1 MPITLGFF
9 ASIFLILPGLVGLVY
24 FNTKAGRAGVRRPE
38 QPLSAVSSLVV
49 AFCLA
54 LLVHYLAFLLFEAGA
69 HIAQGLNRGY
79 PALNFGPL
87 VPNPLREF
95 IAAFTSGKPMDQ
107 ESGLALALVVILELA
122 FVVSWLGSR
131 AFELLVEPIDLGA
144 HGWVFQHVTR
154 PAENGYT
161 PIAHVF
167 TKMVSGDYG
176 IAYKGPVIDIRQ
188 GSDGQILSVALARPE
203 RFLFHLSG
211 TEKAA
216 KTISVKA
223 GRRTLM
229 TIDEGT
235 IDEAALKLIEKK
247 ETGFRTLEKEVV
259 GGAIAFDGPDIWN
272 IVVHNVSNK
281 LLISEADEEPS

>member
-24 FNTKAGRAGVRRPE
+24 FNAKAGRAGVRRPE
-38 QPLSAVSSLVV
+38 QPLTAVSSLVV
-49 AFCLA
+49 AFCVA
-54 LLVHYLAFLLFEAGA
+54 LFVHYLAFVIFGAGA
-69 HIAQGLNRGY
+69 LLAEGIHTSFPEI
-79 PALNFGPL
+79 NFGPIIS
-87 VPNPLREF
+87 NPLEEF
-95 IAAFTSGKPMDQ
+95 IVALATSKPMD
-107 ESGLALALVVILELA
+107 GRAAIALAFVVILELT
-122 FVVSWLGSR
+122 FIMSFLGSR
-131 AFELLVEPIDLGA
+131 AFDLLVEPLDLGN

-188 GSDGQILSVALARPE
+188 ASDGQILSVALARPE
-203 RFLFHLSG
+203 RFLFHLIGSD
-211 TEKAA
+211 KLP

-223 GRRTLM
+223 GKRNLL
-229 TIDEGT
+229 TIDQAT
-235 IDEAALKLIEKK
+235 TKIIESK

-272 IVVHNVSNK
+272 IVVHNVSNE
-281 LLISEADEEPS
+281 LLASARDGEP